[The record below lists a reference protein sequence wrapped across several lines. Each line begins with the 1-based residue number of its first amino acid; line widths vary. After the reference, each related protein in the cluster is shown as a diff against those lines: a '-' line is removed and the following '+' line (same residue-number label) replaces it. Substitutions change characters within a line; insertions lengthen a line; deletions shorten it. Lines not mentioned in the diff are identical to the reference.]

1 VKKEK
6 SRKLNKAIFA
16 RLSDAVRIVW
26 RCGRG
31 LTLVNFFLLI
41 LQGLLP
47 LAGLYI
53 IKLLIDAVTS
63 AITAPDKAMA
73 FERVIFL
80 IFLAGAVFVLT
91 FLCKIANSA
100 IREALQQITSDQ
112 INDLLHAKSI
122 ELDLEYYES
131 SDYYDKLD
139 LAKREATYR
148 PTLIVG
154 NLATMVEFSVTLV
167 ALVGLLCAFHWSIP
181 LILFFAILPG
191 AIVRSRYGDALYKWR
206 VRRAYLE
213 RRASYLHN
221 LLLEDRHVKEI
232 RLFDLGSLLKDR
244 FLKIRKQLLKERIKI
259 ITKRSFGDLV
269 LVVGGTLAVLGC
281 YSFIAYRTVY
291 GVTTLGDLVMYLGA
305 FQRGQQ
311 VLQYLI
317 AAMIDLYEN
326 SLFLTSLY
334 DFLNLKRHVIE
345 PANPKPVSFPMQ
357 RGISFHNVSFC
368 YPHTSRF
375 VLRDI
380 NFTIKPG
387 EVIGLVGENGSGKT
401 TLVKLLCRFY
411 DPTKGSITFDGVDFR
426 EFETTAL
433 RRHISM
439 IFQDYSRFHTT
450 IRENIWFGDITLPHN
465 DPQIAEA
472 ANKAGADEMISG
484 FKKGYDT
491 VLGKWFEYGEE
502 LSIGELQKLALA
514 RAVFRNAQIMLLD
527 EPTSS
532 MDSKAEYE
540 LFKRFRE
547 LASGRT
553 VILISHRLSTLKMA
567 DLIYVLRDETI
578 VESGTHDELVA
589 NGGTYAELFETQA
602 QAYR

>member
-1 VKKEK
+1 MKKEK
-6 SRKLNKAIFA
+6 LGKLQLDIFT

-26 RCGRG
+26 RCGSG
-31 LTLVNFFLLI
+31 LTLVNLFLLI

-53 IKLLIDAVTS
+53 IKLLIDAVSS

-80 IFLAGAVFVLT
+80 IVLVGAVFILT
-91 FLCKIANSA
+91 YLCRTASA
-100 IREALQQITSDQ
+100 AVQEALQQIASDQ

-139 LAKREATYR
+139 LAKREAPFR
-148 PTLIVG
+148 PTLIVR
-154 NLATMVEFSVTLV
+154 NLATVVESSVSLI
-167 ALVGLLCAFHWSIP
+167 ALGGLLCSFHWSIP
-181 LILFFAILPG
+181 AILFFAILPG
-191 AIVRSRYGDALYKWR
+191 AIVRSRYGDVLHKWR
-206 VRRAYLE
+206 VRSSHLE

-232 RLFDLGSLLKDR
+232 RLFNLGSLLKDR
-244 FLKIRKQLLKERIKI
+244 FLKIRNQLLKERLKI
-259 ITKRSFGDLV
+259 ITKRSFGSLV
-269 LVVGGTLAVLGC
+269 IVVGGTLAVVGC
-281 YSFIAYRTVY
+281 YTFISYRTVY

-305 FQRGQQ
+305 FQRGHQ
-311 VLQYLI
+311 VLHLLI
-317 AAMIDLYEN
+317 SAMIELYEN
-326 SLFLTSLY
+326 SLFITSLY
-334 DFLNLKRHVIE
+334 DFLNLKSHIIE
-345 PANPKPVSFPMQ
+345 PANPQPVSFPMQ

-368 YPHTSRF
+368 YPNTSTT

-380 NFTIKPG
+380 NLTIKPG

-411 DPTKGSITFDGVDFR
+411 DPTEGSITLDGVDFR

-439 IFQDYSRFHTT
+439 IFQDYGRFHTT
-450 IRENIWFGDITLPHN
+450 IRENIWFGDITLPYDDQN
-465 DPQIAEA
+465 IAEA
-472 ANKAGADEMISG
+472 AIKAGADEMISG

-532 MDSKAEYE
+532 LDSKAEYK
-540 LFKRFRE
+540 LFQRFRQ

-553 VILISHRLSTLKMA
+553 VILISHRLSTLKMT
-567 DLIYVLRDETI
+567 DLIYVLRDKTI
-578 VESGTHDELVA
+578 VESGSHNELVA